1 MGFSKS
7 NNTTN
12 TNSTVL
18 FSPQSLMYQKNEQ
31 NRASKSKYFLLKF
44 DNHIELI
51 PKEHIS
57 F

>member
-51 PKEHIS
+51 PKKHIS